1 MNPLNL
7 LQLLSP
13 ILRQLPRQAR
23 QELMDGLKLEARA
36 GATAN
41 RMISRGS
48 NTHKS
53 AIRDPM
59 IMFDVAEDGSKMQT
73 DILDMLTDDFGG
85 NYNPDKLEDAR
96 DILYNIMNKRIIK
109 RRR

>member
-1 MNPLNL
+1 
-7 LQLLSP
+7 
-13 ILRQLPRQAR
+13 
-23 QELMDGLKLEARA
+23 
-36 GATAN
+36 
-41 RMISRGS
+41 
-48 NTHKS
+48 
-53 AIRDPM
+53 
-59 IMFDVAEDGSKMQT
+59 MFDVAEDGSKMQT